1 MKTEFYFDHEVQ
13 TMFVCNMCSTVITCV
28 TKDGANNHDNE
39 HGKDEHEV
47 GAKHTLALL
56 MMVMTNKI
64 KQETKTF
71 IAPKQPKKAIMETM
85 AATTMM
91 M

>member
-1 MKTEFYFDHEVQ
+1 MTTEFYFDPEVQ
-13 TMFVCNMCSTVITCV
+13 TMFVCSMCSNVITCV

-56 MMVMTNKI
+56 MMVVTNTI
-64 KQETKTF
+64 KE
-71 IAPKQPKKAIMETM
+71 KKKPLSPQSSQRRQLWRRWQQRR
-85 AATTMM
+85 
-91 M
+91 